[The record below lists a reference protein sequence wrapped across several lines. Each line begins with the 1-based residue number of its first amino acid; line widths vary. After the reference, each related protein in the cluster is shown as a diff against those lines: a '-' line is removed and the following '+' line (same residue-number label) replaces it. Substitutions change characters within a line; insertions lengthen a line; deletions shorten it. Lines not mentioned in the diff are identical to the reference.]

1 MTDRL
6 PASAEIA
13 EAGEF
18 VAQVREQLQA
28 LGDPEKAAPMAA
40 YMRGQFVFLGIP
52 TPQRRLKT
60 QALIRAFTG
69 DPVAAA
75 SALWALP
82 QREYQYV
89 AVDLLRRRSRQLASK
104 HLAALEDLVLDKSW
118 WDTVDGLAVT
128 MGGIVLGEPARAER
142 MGELIDSSEMWLR
155 RVALLHQLEY
165 KERTDE
171 QRLFRYCR
179 LCAHEPEFFIRKAIG
194 WALRQYARTNP
205 AAVRQFLT
213 INRAQLSGLSLR
225 EAAKHL

>member
-1 MTDRL
+1 MTHRL
-6 PASAEIA
+6 PATAEIA
-13 EAGEF
+13 EPGEF
-18 VAQVREQLQA
+18 VAQVQAQLQA
-28 LGDPEKAAPMAA
+28 LGDPAKAAAMAA
-40 YMRGQFVFLGIP
+40 YMRGRFAFLGIP

-82 QREYQYV
+82 EREYQYV
-89 AVDLLRRRSRQLASK
+89 AVDLLRRRPRQLAGK
-104 HLAALEDLVLDKSW
+104 HLPALEDMVLAKSW

-128 MGGIVLGEPARAER
+128 IGGVVLSEPALAGR
-142 MGELIDSSEMWLR
+142 MDELIDSPEMWLR

-171 QRLFRYCR
+171 QRLFRYCL

-213 INRAQLSGLSLR
+213 INRAQLSGLSWR

>member
-1 MTDRL
+1 MTHRL
-6 PASAEIA
+6 PATAEIA
-13 EAGEF
+13 EPGEF
-18 VAQVREQLQA
+18 VAQVQAQLQA
-28 LGDPEKAAPMAA
+28 LGDPAKAAAMAA
-40 YMRGQFVFLGIP
+40 YMRGRFAFLGIP

-60 QALIRAFTG
+60 QALISAFTG

-82 QREYQYV
+82 EREYQYV
-89 AVDLLRRRSRQLASK
+89 AVDLLRRRPRQLAGK
-104 HLAALEDLVLDKSW
+104 HLPALEDMVLAKSW

-128 MGGIVLGEPARAER
+128 IGDVVLSEPALAGR
-142 MGELIDSSEMWLR
+142 MDELIDSPEMWLR

-171 QRLFRYCR
+171 QRLFRYCL

-213 INRAQLSGLSLR
+213 INRAQLSGLSWR

>member
-1 MTDRL
+1 MTRRL
-6 PASAEIA
+6 SASTAIA

-18 VAQVREQLQA
+18 VAQVQAQLQDLA
-28 LGDPEKAAPMAA
+28 DPEKATAMAA
-40 YMRGQFVFLGIP
+40 YMRGQFAFLGIP
-52 TPQRRLKT
+52 TPQRRLQT
-60 QALIRAFTG
+60 QALIGAFTG

-75 SALWALP
+75 SALWVLP

-89 AVDLLRRRSRQLASK
+89 AVDLLRRRPRQLAGK

-128 MGGIVLGEPARAER
+128 MGNIVLGEPAWAGR
-142 MGELIDSSEMWLR
+142 MDKLIDSPEMWLR

-171 QRLFRYCR
+171 QRLFRYCL

-194 WALRQYARTNP
+194 WALRQYARTSP
-205 AAVRQFLT
+205 AAVRQFLAN
-213 INRAQLSGLSLR
+213 NRAQLSGLSLR